1 MIRKTLI
8 VLTFALASLV
18 TAAQEADFIL
28 SDFFAVQVEERVYM
42 RWTIIQ
48 GNTCEDTYIER
59 SEDGASYERIGLI
72 GGICGSPDQ
81 SITYDFNDVEPLP
94 NRPVHYRLYLG
105 QFGFSSPRTVEFVQY
120 NDQGF
125 LLAPNPFNDFA
136 KLSFENKFNEEFTLL
151 VIDLQGRI
159 VYDAKTTGNMFII
172 PRENLRAGMYYF
184 RVSHQGKTNFEG
196 KFAVI

>member
-1 MIRKTLI
+1 MVRKTLM
-8 VLTFALASLV
+8 VLTFTLASFV

-125 LLAPNPFNDFA
+125 LLAPNPFREQA
-136 KLSFENKFNEEFTLL
+136 RLTFENQFNEEHSL
-151 VIDLQGRI
+151 VIIDLQGRVVAELI
-159 VYDAKTTGNMFII
+159 NSDDSFDIFRG
-172 PRENLRAGMYYF
+172 NLRAGAYYF
-184 RVSHQGKTNFEG
+184 IVSRNGQ
-196 KFAVI
+196 VIFDGRLMVL

>member
-1 MIRKTLI
+1 MVLI
-8 VLTFALASLV
+8 FALASFV

-81 SITYDFNDVEPLP
+81 SVTYDFNDLEPLP
-94 NRPVHYRLYLG
+94 NRPVQYRLYLG

-125 LLAPNPFNDFA
+125 LLAPNPFSDFA
-136 KLSFENKFNEEFTLL
+136 KLSFENKFNEEYTLFI
-151 VIDLQGRI
+151 IDPQGR
-159 VYDAKTTGNMFII
+159 VVFDAITTGSMFII
-172 PRENLRAGMYYF
+172 RRENLGAGVYYF
-184 RVSHQGKTNFEG
+184 RVSRQGKINFEG
-196 KFAVI
+196 KFLVI